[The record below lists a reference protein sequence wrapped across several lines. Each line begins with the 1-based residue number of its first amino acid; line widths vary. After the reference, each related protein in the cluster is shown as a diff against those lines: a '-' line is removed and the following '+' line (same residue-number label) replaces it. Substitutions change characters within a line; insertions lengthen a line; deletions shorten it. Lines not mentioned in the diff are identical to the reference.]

1 MSRLSAR
8 DFPGWLA
15 QAASRPALV
24 AVALL
29 AFCLALHHGALSAG
43 WRFDDGP
50 LLYFVAKFSPWEYF
64 SSPEV
69 MRHQSWASLTP
80 WNALFYEL
88 GLPFSGLDPR
98 GHYAHLLA
106 VIWLSS
112 VATWFLLR
120 LWLPGAAALAGA
132 ALYLAMPA
140 TGAVGRMLMTGHYA
154 YGLLFS
160 VLSLYLFARGVREG
174 RKGLSLAAALFY
186 ALACLCKELYPPLI
200 AAMLLLPVGTFRE
213 RLRHLPAMLAA
224 AAAYA
229 ALRLTVLQ
237 GVNTYARP
245 PLGGGL
251 SAGEIGRQFLDAL
264 FGAGW
269 PGALG
274 ILAAL
279 LALLVAVFSP
289 RQRVAWG
296 FVLVFLLLAVL
307 PILGMARMGFADLTA
322 SRLLYL
328 LSWAL
333 AVGIAWSLGRSRVF
347 GAFLLVVAVALA
359 LGQQGTASHID
370 AAARPLE
377 AQYRFVAEPRPDA
390 FLLPPGFAYVGYLES
405 MREASLRLGRAQLPA
420 VLKSE
425 DELARIGGDSGARVF
440 HWSPDCGCVAPMGA
454 GSEAFLREHRAMLDA
469 GIGRTLRLIVEIED
483 HGIRKLLRWKF
494 ASEHPGSFE
503 LHLIEYMRYAVP
515 PEGEIPFG
523 MDVTAPRNAELHLRV
538 QLRSPEGWLARSPVL
553 TIHPGRASRVE
564 WAGPSAR
571 E

>member
-1 MSRLSAR
+1 V
-8 DFPGWLA
+8 
-15 QAASRPALV
+15 AAA
-24 AVALL
+24 ALL
-29 AFCLALHHGALSAG
+29 ALCLVLHQGALSAG

-50 LLYFVAKFSPWEYF
+50 LLYFVTKFSPLEYF

-69 MRHQSWASLTP
+69 MRQQSWASLTP

-88 GLPFSGLDPR
+88 GLPFSGLDPH

-106 VIWLSS
+106 VIWLTS

-120 LWLPGAAALAGA
+120 LWLPGAAAFAGA

-160 VLSLYLFARGVREG
+160 VLALYLFARGVREG

-200 AAMLLLPVGTFRE
+200 AAMVLLPVGSFRE
-213 RLRHLPAMLAA
+213 RLRHLPALLVAA
-224 AAAYA
+224 AGYA

-245 PLGGGL
+245 PLDGGL
-251 SAGEIGRQFLDAL
+251 SAGEIGRQFVDAL
-264 FGAGW
+264 FGAGL
-269 PGALG
+269 PGGVG
-274 ILAAL
+274 ILAAV
-279 LALLVAVFSP
+279 LALFVAAFRP
-289 RQRVAWG
+289 RQRVSWG
-296 FVLVFLLLAVL
+296 FVLVILLLAVL

-328 LSWAL
+328 LSWAV
-333 AVGIAWSLGRSRVF
+333 AVGLAWSLGRGRVL
-347 GAFLLVVAVALA
+347 GAFLVVAAAALV

-370 AAARPLE
+370 AAARQLE
-377 AQYRFVAEPRPDA
+377 AQYGFVAEPRPDA

-405 MREASLRLGRAQLPA
+405 MRDASLRLGRAQLPA

-425 DELARIGGDSGARVF
+425 EELERIGRDPGERVF
-440 HWSPDCGCVAPMGA
+440 HWSLECSCVAPMGA
-454 GSEAFLREHRAMLDA
+454 GGEAFLREHRAMLEA
-469 GIGRTLRLIVEIED
+469 GIGKTLRVMVEVQD
-483 HGIRKLLRWKF
+483 HGMRKLLRWKF
-494 ASEHPGSFE
+494 ASEDPGSFE
-503 LHLIEYMRYAVP
+503 LHLIEYMRYSVP
-515 PEGEIPFG
+515 PEGEIRFG
-523 MDVTAPRNAELHLRV
+523 LDVTAPRNAELHLRV

-553 TIHPGRASRVE
+553 AIHPGRASRVE